1 MANSNQVIEE
11 IEGILE
17 EYNILKRGFEPL
29 GYLGLLGKDS
39 EEVAET
45 DRLITKIR
53 TLISENCGTES
64 EYYKSL
70 ERESRKRGRDY
81 LSLCISTLKAYYEK
95 LKSENIHEA
104 SQEIRT
110 ETIIK
115 EEKINKKAVFV
126 VHGRNEDIKNAMF
139 VFLRTIGLE
148 PIEWEKA
155 IKMTGKPNPHI
166 DEILT
171 EAFNNAQAIL
181 IIFTPD
187 DLAKL
192 NPRFLKENDPSYE
205 RDLTGQARLN
215 VLFEA
220 GMAYGKDPNRAVLV
234 EIGKVRPFSDIS
246 GRHLVKFNGTAE
258 DRNILA
264 NRLRLAGC
272 DINLEGNDWLS
283 VGDFTLVDI
292 DTSLPEEVQTED
304 QISEPKKLLVQ
315 DLFDKLKRLF
325 IRLYKSKAGSSPIF
339 AWIIHDSIEIQDY
352 FGITARGT
360 ASPGRDLDDFEIYFM
375 DKLFKIIP
383 NSATLGFDDERRG
396 NYGFLINK
404 DTPSET
410 QEHNLKKF
418 FNHLINFVKREFS
431 IEIEFDGNISL

>member
-1 MANSNQVIEE
+1 MTNSNQIIEE

-39 EEVAET
+39 EEIAET

-53 TLISENCGTES
+53 TLISENCGNES

-81 LSLCISTLKAYYEK
+81 LSQCISILKAYYEK
-95 LKSENIHEA
+95 LKSNIESEA
-104 SQEIRT
+104 SQELRT

-115 EEKINKKAVFV
+115 EKKINRKAIFV
-126 VHGRNEDIKNAMF
+126 VHGRNEEIRSAMF
-139 VFLRTIGLE
+139 EFLRAIGLE

-155 IKMTGKPNPHI
+155 IQMTGKPNPHI
-166 DEILT
+166 DEILI

-192 NPRFLKENDPSYE
+192 NPRFLKENDPSFE

-234 EIGKVRPFSDIS
+234 EIGELRPFSDIS
-246 GRHLVKFNGTAE
+246 GRHLVKFKGTPE

-264 NRLRLAGC
+264 NRLKLVGC
-272 DINLEGNDWLS
+272 DVNLEGNDWLS
-283 VGDFTLVDI
+283 VGDFTLIDV
-292 DTSLPEEVQTED
+292 DTSLPEEVQTEE
-304 QISEPKKLLVQ
+304 QINEPKKLLVQ

-325 IRLYKSKAGSSPIF
+325 IRLYKSKASSSPIF
-339 AWIIHDSIEIQDY
+339 AWTIHDSIEMQDY

-360 ASPGRDLDDFEIYFM
+360 PSSGRSLDDFEIYFM

-383 NSATLGFDDERRG
+383 NSATLSWDDERKG

-404 DTPSET
+404 DTATNT
-410 QEHNLKKF
+410 QKHILKKF
-418 FNHLINFVKREFS
+418 FNYLINFVKKEFS
-431 IEIEFDGNISL
+431 INIEFDGNISL

>member
-1 MANSNQVIEE
+1 MANSNQIIEE

-39 EEVAET
+39 EEIAET

-53 TLISENCGTES
+53 TLISENCGNES

-81 LSLCISTLKAYYEK
+81 LSQSISILKAYYEK
-95 LKSENIHEA
+95 LKSNIESEA
-104 SQEIRT
+104 SQEIRI
-110 ETIIK
+110 EPIIK
-115 EEKINKKAVFV
+115 AEINKRAVFV
-126 VHGRNEDIKNAMF
+126 VHGRNEEIRSAMF
-139 VFLRTIGLE
+139 EFLRAIGLE

-155 IKMTGKPNPHI
+155 IQMTGKPNPHI
-166 DEILT
+166 DEILI

-192 NPRFLKENDPSYE
+192 NPRFLKENDPSFE

-246 GRHLVKFNGTAE
+246 GRHLVKFYGTAE

-283 VGDFTLVDI
+283 AGDFTLVDI
-292 DTSLPEEVQTED
+292 DTSLTEEIQTED
-304 QISEPKKLLVQ
+304 QISDPKKLLVQ

-339 AWIIHDSIEIQDY
+339 AWTIHDSIEMQDY
-352 FGITARGT
+352 FGIAARGT

-396 NYGFLINK
+396 NYGFLIDKN
-404 DTPSET
+404 TATNT
-410 QEHNLKKF
+410 QKHNLTKF
-418 FNHLINFVKREFS
+418 FNHLINFVKKEFS

>member
-29 GYLGLLGKDS
+29 GYLGMLGKDS
-39 EEVAET
+39 EEIAET
-45 DRLITKIR
+45 DKLITKIR
-53 TLISENCGTES
+53 TLISENCETES

-70 ERESRKRGRDY
+70 ERESRKRGRGY
-81 LSLCISTLKAYYEK
+81 LGQCVSTLRAYYEK
-95 LKSENIHEA
+95 LKSNIESEA
-104 SQEIRT
+104 SQELRT

-115 EEKINKKAVFV
+115 EEKINKKAIFV
-126 VHGRNEDIKNAMF
+126 VHGRNEEIRSAMF
-139 VFLRTIGLE
+139 EFLRAIGLE

-155 IKMTGKPNPHI
+155 IQMTRKPNPHI
-166 DEILT
+166 DEILI

-181 IIFTPD
+181 IVFTPD

-192 NPRFLKENDPSYE
+192 NPRFLKVNDPSYE

-234 EIGKVRPFSDIS
+234 EIGKIRPFSDIS
-246 GRHLVKFNGTAE
+246 GRHLVKFKGTPE

-264 NRLRLAGC
+264 RRLKLVGC
-272 DINLEGNDWLS
+272 DVNLEGNDWLS
-283 VGDFTLVDI
+283 VGDFILLDI
-292 DTSLPEEVQTED
+292 DTSLSEEIQAED
-304 QISEPKKLLVQ
+304 QISEPKKLLVH

-325 IRLYKSKAGSSPIF
+325 IRLYESKASSSPIF
-339 AWIIHDSIEIQDY
+339 AWTIRDSIEMQDY

-360 ASPGRDLDDFEIYFM
+360 PSSGKDLDDFEIYFM

-383 NSATLGFDDERRG
+383 NSATLSWDDERKG
-396 NYGFLINK
+396 NYGFLIDK
-404 DTPSET
+404 DTPSEE
-410 QEHNLKKF
+410 QKYILKKF
-418 FNHLINFVKREFS
+418 FNYIIRFVKKVFS